1 MKAEQ
6 NISFLQER
14 IQEIGSALF
23 YSLSSAVLKFPTT
36 IVNTLKVD
44 ETGNIWFFINKPEQN
59 LAEFDWEFP
68 AQLQFYRKGKRY
80 FLQIAGKACIVND
93 PEEVNGLQGLPEET
107 RTKAFNDMVLI
118 KLKMKSVQYHEY
130 LNEQPRQQRGLL
142 HKLYSWLFTPATASP
157 SVSYTLQPSPRVGF

>member
-1 MKAEQ
+1 MKAIN
-6 NISFLQER
+6 NISFLQQR

-44 ETGNIWFFINKPEQN
+44 ETGNIWFFINRPEQN

-68 AQLQFYRKGKRY
+68 AQMQFYRKGKRY

-93 PEEVNGLQGLPEET
+93 PEEVNGLQQLPEDT
-107 RTKAFNDMVLI
+107 RIKAFKDLVLI
-118 KLKMKSVQYHEY
+118 KLRINVVQYHEY
-130 LNEQPRQQRGLL
+130 CEVQPKMGVWNRI
-142 HKLYSWLFTPATASP
+142 YNWLFAPAAP
-157 SVSYTLQPSPRVGF
+157 SVSYTLQPSLRA

>member
-1 MKAEQ
+1 MKAVH

-44 ETGNIWFFINKPEQN
+44 ETGNIWFFITKPEQN

-68 AQLQFYRKGKRY
+68 AQMQFYRKGKKY

-93 PEEVNGLQGLPEET
+93 PEEVNALQGLPEET
-107 RTKAFNDMVLI
+107 RMKAFHDMVLI
-118 KLKMKSVQYHEY
+118 KLKIKAVQYQEY
-130 LNEQPRQQRGLL
+130 LMTQPRQPKGIL
-142 HKLYSWLFTPATASP
+142 HKLYNWLFTPATP